1 MCVRLPGFEGGR
13 GVRRGAFP
21 IICLIDLG
29 ESVWWLTGGL
39 GGPDVIWYDAQS
51 GSAREDPESVYQ
63 LVTLHADSHSSPA
76 FGPVSV
82 SHSAGG
88 CCRFP
93 FMKSS
98 AQPAQSALNRLP
110 GPAVGLL

>member
-1 MCVRLPGFEGGR
+1 MCVCVRLPGFEGGR

-21 IICLIDLG
+21 IIRLIDLG
-29 ESVWWLTGGL
+29 ELVWSLTGGL

-98 AQPAQSALNRLP
+98 AQPAQRF
-110 GPAVGLL
+110 AVGFK